1 VNQQVAE
8 AFKKLYFGKRTG
20 VLNCEASSARRAVY
34 FSSGLVVAA
43 QSSLAEDRLG
53 EVMMRHGRIS
63 RQQFED
69 ASHFIKSGWRLGEI
83 LIELNVIEEE
93 EIEAFVRLQLL
104 DIACTQLITPPKRL
118 AFSPLTNVDSFL
130 EAPLSVADILMEAAR
145 RTPNIDG
152 LVASLKQDVRR
163 IGFPKDPLKRFQD
176 VNLKPE
182 EAFVLSR
189 VDGTQTSSDIFSV
202 SPLSEEMTAR
212 TLLGLIQA
220 ELIVP
225 EGDPAVDDAR
235 SAGPGSSGSEGA
247 APEPSPAESERA
259 PDREREA
266 AEIERLFQEFQFK
279 NHWEVLGVSRDAAA
293 EEIERAFLQGAKRF
307 HPDRFRRN
315 TNPEFQ
321 EKLSYLFRRVNEARD
336 VLTSA
341 ARARYEELAEK
352 ESMYEESRSRSFPS
366 GESPRGRPSADAT
379 QAKSLFQRA
388 QQAYQLGDFWNG
400 IQLCQKAVDLAPER
414 GEIYHLLGLCLSK
427 NPKWRQDAEKY
438 LRIATNLDP
447 WKGEYLVALGQLY
460 QDVGLHLRAQKMF
473 EKAKAVDP
481 AIVVPDA

>member
-1 VNQQVAE
+1 VNQQVAD

-20 VLNCEASSARRAVY
+20 VLNCEASTARRAVY
-34 FSSGLVVAA
+34 FSSGFVVAA

-53 EVMMRHGRIS
+53 EVMMRHGRIT
-63 RQQFED
+63 RQQFDD

-83 LIELNVIEEE
+83 LIELNVIDEE

-104 DIACTQLITPPKRL
+104 DVACTQLISPPKRL

-145 RTPNIDG
+145 RTPSVDG
-152 LVASLKQDVRR
+152 LLASLKEDGRR
-163 IGFPKDPLKRFQD
+163 IGFPQDPLKRFQD
-176 VNLKPE
+176 VSLKPE

-189 VDGTQTSSDIFSV
+189 VDGTQTPADIFSV

-212 TLLGLIQA
+212 TLFGLIQA

-225 EGDPAVDDAR
+225 EGEQPVASKGGG
-235 SAGPGSSGSEGA
+235 SAGAEQAAASDPPPAQA
-247 APEPSPAESERA
+247 APELDR
-259 PDREREA
+259 DREE
-266 AEIERLFQEFQFK
+266 AEIERLFQEYQFK
-279 NHWEVLGVSRDAAA
+279 NHWEVLGVERGART

-315 TNPEFQ
+315 TDPEFQ

-336 VLTSA
+336 VLTSE

-352 ESMYEESRSRSFPS
+352 ESIYEESRMRAFPS
-366 GESPRGRPSADAT
+366 GESPRSRPAADAAL
-379 QAKSLFQRA
+379 AKALFQRA
-388 QQAYQLGDFWNG
+388 QQAYQVSDFWNG
-400 IQLCQKAVDLAPER
+400 IQLCQQAVDLAPER
-414 GEIYHLLGLCLSK
+414 PEIYHLLGLCLSK

-447 WKGEYLVALGQLY
+447 WKAEYFVALGQLY

-473 EKAKAVDP
+473 EKAKTVDP
-481 AIVVPDA
+481 AVVVPDA